1 MYINWK
7 GFTLN
12 AIILASLSLILYGC
26 GSGGS
31 TSEAPAARTVN
42 GVVSD
47 SSGGQP
53 FANASVTAYAIDAAG
68 NATKTPLAADGQ
80 GKFVL
85 KNAAGNVVKTP
96 LSASVQSDGQG
107 NFALKIPAAYA
118 GGIMLVATETKGAA
132 SIDFTSVLPSVSQGQ
147 VVVISP
153 ATDMVYQYVV
163 VNKGGSF
170 TADNFQKAILVLEP
184 FFGPNFTQIP
194 PPAIGST
201 PTPAQQQQ
209 RVMIQAINSLVKPG
223 TAIANLVRFTPG
235 TTTIDLGVG
244 TDFTNLTVALNATIT
259 GLINQG
265 NLPGSFTLPP
275 IVPLTGEPDLSDKTA
290 PSPPPNLAATATSG
304 SVTLTWGAATDNV
317 GVTAYY
323 VYRNGVFISATSKLT
338 YIDTPVKPA
347 TAYTYTVK
355 ARDAAGNNSDG
366 STVDVTTLPILTI
379 SGKITSNG
387 SALSSV
393 FVAISG
399 SGSGVAV
406 TDANG
411 NFTFT
416 GLRAGSYTITPTL
429 AGFAFTPVSRPVVV
443 ATANITG
450 IDFNAVSLT
459 PGTVTGVVTNPDGS
473 VTTTTAYPDGSV
485 TTSTS
490 YPNGTV
496 TATTTYP
503 NGTVTTTTTY
513 PNGSVTTSIT
523 YPNGTV
529 TTSTT
534 YPGGS
539 VTTTTTYPD
548 GTVTTSITY
557 PNGTVT
563 TSTTF
568 SDGTVTGGF
577 IYSTG
582 LITGGVV
589 YPGGSVTGTVTNP
602 NGTVAGAV
610 SDTANTTVFGI
621 ILDSAGAPL
630 AGATVVINDG
640 TTQTTITTGF
650 AGSYSFAGVLNKN
663 YSITPSLGTKIFTT
677 GVYVNGTF
685 TSGGSPSVNVISVV
699 ANIHGPDFQS
709 N

>member
-1 MYINWK
+1 MKLKIIVSRIQKEEFRMYINWK

-12 AIILASLSLILYGC
+12 PIILASLSLFLFGC

-31 TSEAPAARTVN
+31 TSEAPALKTVN

-47 SSGGQP
+47 SSGRQP

-68 NATKTPLAADGQ
+68 NVAKTPLSADGQ

-85 KNAAGNVVKTP
+85 KNAAGNVAKTP
-96 LSASVQSDGQG
+96 LSATVQSDGQG

-118 GGIMLVATETKGAA
+118 GGIMLVATETTGAA

-153 ATDMVYQYVV
+153 ATDMVYQYVL

-170 TADNFQKAILVLEP
+170 TADNIQKAILVLEP

-209 RVMIQAINSLVKPG
+209 LVMIQAINSLVKPG
-223 TAIANLVRFTPG
+223 TTIANLLNIDPATSIITLGG
-235 TTTIDLGVG
+235 TT
-244 TDFTNLTVALNATIT
+244 NLAALNSALTASIPTSLPIKPIT
-259 GLINQG
+259 
-265 NLPGSFTLPP
+265 
-275 IVPLTGEPDLSDKTA
+275 EPDLSDKTA

-347 TAYTYTVK
+347 TTYTYIVK
-355 ARDAAGNNSDG
+355 ARDIVGNVSAG
-366 STVDVTTLPILTI
+366 STVDVTTLPILAYTI

-411 NFTFT
+411 NYTFT
-416 GLRAGSYTITPTL
+416 GVRAGSYTITPTL

-443 ATANITG
+443 VTANITG
-450 IDFNAVSLT
+450 MDFTAVSLT

-473 VTTTTAYPDGSV
+473 VSTTTTYPDGSV
-485 TTSTS
+485 TTSTT

-496 TATTTYP
+496 TATTSYP

-513 PNGSVTTSIT
+513 PNGSVTVATT

-529 TTSTT
+529 TTALTYPAGSVTATTT
-534 YPGGS
+534 YPAGSVATTTTNPDGS
-539 VTTTTTYPD
+539 VTTTTTNPSGAVTTATNYPNGSATTSTTYPD
-548 GTVTTSITY
+548 GTVTTSTTN
-557 PNGTVT
+557 PDGTVT
-563 TSTTF
+563 TATT
-568 SDGTVTGGF
+568 
-577 IYSTG
+577 
-582 LITGGVV
+582 
-589 YPGGSVTGTVTNP
+589 
-602 NGTVAGAV
+602 
-610 SDTANTTVFGI
+610 
-621 ILDSAGAPL
+621 
-630 AGATVVINDG
+630 
-640 TTQTTITTGF
+640 
-650 AGSYSFAGVLNKN
+650 
-663 YSITPSLGTKIFTT
+663 
-677 GVYVNGTF
+677 
-685 TSGGSPSVNVISVV
+685 SPSSTVSVSIV
-699 ANIHGPDFQS
+699 FPL
-709 N
+709 